1 MRVMLPNTFSRI
13 GIAAPEHE
21 FLSHPFVLSGVI
33 KAKFVA
39 VFLKVYVT
47 PHRAGKRHSAAT

>member
-1 MRVMLPNTFSRI
+1 MGVMLPNTFPCI
-13 GIAAPEHE
+13 GISVSEHE
-21 FLSHPFVLSGVI
+21 FLGHPFVLSGVV

-47 PHRAGKRHSAAT
+47 SHQAGKRHSAAT